1 MNILK
6 TLLRNKEN
14 EQFDATLKKF
24 FPHVLNNLQSMD
36 KLGFAPPPSRRNYGN
51 DEDGDYDQGSGS
63 QQALASQMA
72 STMKNNLNSMQ
83 NNSGQAQFNKDDMQ
97 LRRAAIMAMV
107 AKKKMEA
114 MAKGNMNRIG
124 N

>member
-36 KLGFAPPPSRRNYGN
+36 KLGFAPPPSRRNYSN

-63 QQALASQMA
+63 QQALASKMA
-72 STMKNNLNSMQ
+72 STMKNNLNS
-83 NNSGQAQFNKDDMQ
+83 SQAQFNKDDMQ